1 MFAVIDLTQIG
12 LWILYIALPIL
23 VLYFLYLLLTKA
35 FNYMGFSSIEAI
47 IIVFVSLIFYFDIF
61 ILGVNISNIYLFSYN
76 NWALGINAGGALIPI
91 FLSIYLTIKKKIP
104 LKMICTG
111 IILVS
116 IITYLVTRVDVS
128 NGIVASAP
136 YFLFPAV
143 AASFISIILLWK
155 NFRKAAP
162 LAYISGSIG
171 VLIGADVFHL
181 WELLGHPIDTPIN
194 AIIGGANVFDMIYIT
209 GILAVILDGILMF
222 RQRSKEGMS

>member
-23 VLYFLYLLLTKA
+23 ILYFLYLLITKA

-76 NWALGINAGGALIPI
+76 KWALGINAGGALIPI
-91 FLSIYLTIKKKIP
+91 FLSIYLTIRKKIP
-104 LKMICTG
+104 LKMICIG
-111 IILVS
+111 VIIVS

-128 NGIVASAP
+128 KGIVSGPP

-143 AASFISIILLWK
+143 AASLISIILLWK

-209 GILAVILDGILMF
+209 GILAVILDGVLMF
-222 RQRSKEGMS
+222 RQRSKEGIS

>member
-1 MFAVIDLTQIG
+1 MFAAIDLAQIG
-12 LWILYIALPIL
+12 LWMLYIALPIL
-23 VLYFLYLLLTKA
+23 ILYFLYLLLTKA

-76 NWALGINAGGALIPI
+76 KWALGINAGGALIPI
-91 FLSIYLTIKKKIP
+91 LLSIYLTIKKKIP
-104 LKMICTG
+104 LKMICIG
-111 IILVS
+111 IIIVS

-128 NGIVASAP
+128 KGIVSGPP

-143 AASFISIILLWK
+143 AASLISIILLWK

-171 VLIGADVFHL
+171 VLVGADVFHL

-222 RQRSKEGMS
+222 RQRSKEGIS